1 MEKHIEMNIGVPKF
15 NSLAGALAEIFGSDI
30 RLGQS
35 FRIPGGDINKAYGMQ
50 LSNGKILFMKTNE
63 KQKVDLFLSEA
74 INLWAI
80 SLTNTINTPKLLAYG
95 TDDSEEIGY
104 SFLLMEYIELG
115 DIKDEFW
122 NVFAEK
128 LACMHKADTSS
139 LVKNG
144 KFGFLQDNFIGR
156 TKQINLAKDSWVE
169 FFRDNRLVPQVKM
182 AEKYFEKD
190 DFSKMDKLLNKLDKI
205 LVEPEKPSL
214 LHGDLWG
221 GNVLCDTKSLPL
233 LIDPACYV
241 GHPEADIAMT
251 ELFGGFS

>member
-15 NSLAGALAEIFGSDI
+15 NSLAGALAEIYGKDI

-122 NVFAEK
+122 N
-128 LACMHKADTSS
+128 
-139 LVKNG
+139 
-144 KFGFLQDNFIGR
+144 
-156 TKQINLAKDSWVE
+156 
-169 FFRDNRLVPQVKM
+169 
-182 AEKYFEKD
+182 
-190 DFSKMDKLLNKLDKI
+190 
-205 LVEPEKPSL
+205 
-214 LHGDLWG
+214 
-221 GNVLCDTKSLPL
+221 
-233 LIDPACYV
+233 
-241 GHPEADIAMT
+241 
-251 ELFGGFS
+251 